1 MLVEL
6 RKEIEKKVP
15 SVLDGDVV
23 VMVSPFT
30 VEDSSSPVNL
40 PPMRSVRFVEDN
52 GNQSQR
58 HFATLLTDG
67 ILCNAIIWLVGEEV
81 EQVCELDIYLGRG
94 CTGEFSKRKIFS
106 KTFSSKY
113 NVVDMVCRMNI
124 HHERF

>member
-6 RKEIEKKVP
+6 RKEIEKKEVP

-58 HFATLLTDG
+58 HFAKLLTDG

-81 EQVCELDIYLGRG
+81 
-94 CTGEFSKRKIFS
+94 SKSVNWTSIFVGVALENS
-106 KTFSSKY
+106 LREKY
-113 NVVDMVCRMNI
+113 FQKHFLHSTML
-124 HHERF
+124 